1 MAHLQ
6 EFLIRLE
13 PVLLLIAGVAFLR
26 SGSTRRLPALGAYFV
41 VRGTTLLVLDGVL
54 WRGMP
59 PWGTVRY
66 AIYFYGYW
74 LNYVVMAVAAF
85 FVVQEV
91 FKRVMEPV
99 PGLRRL
105 GLVAF
110 RWVSIVSV
118 VISVGAIALPAGTK
132 DAATY
137 YLCQLGPDFMR
148 CVSIMELCLLAFL
161 ALSIHTL
168 GRSFRSRLFGIGLGF
183 GVQAAAELIASALFA
198 RYPALSSPVNGFLQ
212 IVTTLVLVTWTAYFM
227 VPEPLVE
234 RRMIVLPPT
243 SAMARWN
250 ALAKGIGQTPDVAV
264 AAQPSGFF
272 LQDIEGV
279 VDRVLAKNPIVVGH

>member
-6 EFLIRLE
+6 ELLIKLE
-13 PVLLLIAGVAFLR
+13 PVLLLIVGVAFLK
-26 SGSTRRLPALGAYFV
+26 SGAARRLPALGTYFL
-41 VRGTTLLVLDGVL
+41 VRGSTLLVLDGVL
-54 WRGMP
+54 WGGMP
-59 PWGTVRY
+59 SWGTVRY

-74 LNYVVMAVAAF
+74 LNYIVMAVTIF

-91 FKRVMEPV
+91 FKRVMEPA

-118 VISVGAIALPAGTK
+118 VISVGAVALPQGTK
-132 DAATY
+132 DAALF
-137 YLCQLGPDFMR
+137 YLCQLGPHFMR

-183 GVQAAAELIASALFA
+183 GLQAAADLIASAMLSK
-198 RYPALSSPVNGFLQ
+198 YPAMNSPVNGFLQ
-212 IVTTLVLVTWTAYFM
+212 IMTTLVLVTWTVYFL
-227 VPEPLVE
+227 VPEPSAE
-234 RRMIVLPPT
+234 QRMIGLPPT

-250 ALAKGIGQTPDVAV
+250 ALARGIGQTPEVAV

-272 LQDIEGV
+272 LQDIAGV